1 MKILESK
8 FVILT
13 IFITGILFGAL
24 FGFWTSIG
32 MIIASELAVMA
43 YRYYMSGKL
52 KETVV
57 DESVNAQSV

>member
-32 MIIASELAVMA
+32 MIIASVLAVMA

-52 KETVV
+52 KKSVV
-57 DESVNAQSV
+57 GDSVNTQTT